1 MTRKQC
7 LLSCFLSHKS
17 PWFFQ
22 NWKMLII
29 CLQNHFFYMKSKHHV
44 SDTFCKERA
53 QPGDG
58 EVKEEWGDFQVC
70 RRIFLMR
77 EYLFTPDG
85 RSSPLP
91 PVSFLPS
98 PHYPKWPFLLLPLR
112 EEEQECL
119 GRVRLNLVCLGG
131 IIHFTRH
138 RMGCCLNLAFSFE
151 LLREVYGTRHSLKQA
166 KIGLICLLCEVL
178 PLLSAHPSQV
188 VPKSTVNWFTEVWQ
202 ELMVKPLARHP

>member
-1 MTRKQC
+1 MFIIMLSFPQEPLIFPELKNAYHLPTKSLFLREIKTSC
-7 LLSCFLSHKS
+7 EWYLLQRESSA
-17 PWFFQ
+17 WWRWGQ
-22 NWKMLII
+22 
-29 CLQNHFFYMKSKHHV
+29 
-44 SDTFCKERA
+44 R
-53 QPGDG
+53 
-58 EVKEEWGDFQVC
+58 EWGDFQVC